1 MRWGRQILLLSLI
14 LLILV
19 LKGHFPWTGGG
30 WQASVGGRS
39 IFFCARRRLQR
50 PNNKGFVSK
59 NNDPGEIVKEQ
70 NDVQNNHQVTNESK
84 QRTCKQAP
92 NSWQQKTQSSGVRES
107 AECVHGHP
115 AERNLGLSWSSS
127 VHCSRVCCGESSSR
141 VCEKRKLP
149 ASSSLVDLK
158 RHFYVLQPISL
169 FSLPTSWSAGF
180 IPSFSFVSALQQGGH
195 VPGISCASLLRAG

>member
-1 MRWGRQILLLSLI
+1 MPVFTYQTLILKCDSCRWWRQILLLSFI

-19 LKGHFPWTGGG
+19 LKGCFSCIGGG
-30 WQASVGGRS
+30 WQASVGGCA
-39 IFFCARRRLQR
+39 IFFCAQRRLQR

-107 AECVHGHP
+107 AECVCGHP

-127 VHCSRVCCGESSSR
+127 VHCSRVCVVRASPGCGRRGSS
-141 VCEKRKLP
+141 ELHQ
-149 ASSSLVDLK
+149 ALLV
-158 RHFYVLQPISL
+158 
-169 FSLPTSWSAGF
+169 
-180 IPSFSFVSALQQGGH
+180 
-195 VPGISCASLLRAG
+195 